1 MKSPLITNETLV
13 IVPVLIFAI
22 TVCSFILT
30 NNSRS
35 TRKDACPVQT
45 SQEYSQQP
53 QEPSL
58 WSVYED
64 RDACVTCYIYKD
76 DSISCLPTKDLITNQ

>member
-1 MKSPLITNETLV
+1 MKTFDKAFLLV
-13 IVPVLIFAI
+13 AGISLACFWVANFINIFVLKP
-22 TVCSFILT
+22 T
-30 NNSRS
+30 
-35 TRKDACPVQT
+35 KDACPVQT
-45 SQEYSQQP
+45 SQEHSQQP

-76 DSISCLPTKDLITNQ
+76 DSISCLPTKDLTK